1 MNDSNTES
9 GADKTGEQNSSVSS
23 ENESTGSS
31 AQSSSSSK
39 PDNSSSSGS
48 GSSSS
53 KPGNSDNS
61 GSSSSSSKP
70 SNSGNSGSSSSSS
83 KPGNSDNSGSN
94 SSASKP
100 SGGNSGSSHTATPK
114 PTPKPTAKPTPKPTK
129 KPAVHTHNFVDM
141 GVQSVDWTYGGQEDT
156 GPSNTT
162 EEVSAVNACLECGYF
177 LGTDGDKFADR
188 YYDHIWGP
196 NASSC
201 GGAYSLRTVY
211 ARYHL
216 LQCSDPDCGIYKR
229 GKFAYYEYLMYFDGN
244 ENPPTE
250 IILTNEQI
258 KELGL

>member
-1 MNDSNTES
+1 
-9 GADKTGEQNSSVSS
+9 
-23 ENESTGSS
+23 
-31 AQSSSSSK
+31 
-39 PDNSSSSGS
+39 
-48 GSSSS
+48 
-53 KPGNSDNS
+53 
-61 GSSSSSSKP
+61 
-70 SNSGNSGSSSSSS
+70 
-83 KPGNSDNSGSN
+83 
-94 SSASKP
+94 
-100 SGGNSGSSHTATPK
+100 
-114 PTPKPTAKPTPKPTK
+114 
-129 KPAVHTHNFVDM
+129 M

-201 GGAYSLRTVY
+201 GGAYSFRTVY